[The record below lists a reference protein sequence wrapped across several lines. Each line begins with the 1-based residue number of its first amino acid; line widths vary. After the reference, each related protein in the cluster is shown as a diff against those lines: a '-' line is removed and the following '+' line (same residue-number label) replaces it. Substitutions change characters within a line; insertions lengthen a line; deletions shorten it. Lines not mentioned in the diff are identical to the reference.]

1 MLACWMT
8 DQDERPTAEELNLM
22 LADLARGGGMFPKLI
37 QFSENAKHLQSL
49 SGMELDFSLG
59 TGDFQYFPYIP
70 QQEIGAV
77 PQMPRSTLL

>member
-37 QFSENAKHLQSL
+37 QFSENAKHL
-49 SGMELDFSLG
+49 
-59 TGDFQYFPYIP
+59 
-70 QQEIGAV
+70 
-77 PQMPRSTLL
+77 